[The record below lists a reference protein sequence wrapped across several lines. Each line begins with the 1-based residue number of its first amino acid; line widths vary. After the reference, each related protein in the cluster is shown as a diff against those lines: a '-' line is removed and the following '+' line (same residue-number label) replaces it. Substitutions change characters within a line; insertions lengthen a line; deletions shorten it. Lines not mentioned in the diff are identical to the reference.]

1 MSRFPASAIPPTL
14 MHFNQMKSHKIMEW
28 RCSGFTPIGG
38 DGSGDCDNEEH
49 CIISLRFYPLKG
61 LLPIPDIGITAADI
75 FTIISPSLQISVLR
89 KIKKTF

>member
-1 MSRFPASAIPPTL
+1 L
-14 MHFNQMKSHKIMEW
+14 
-28 RCSGFTPIGG
+28 FTPIGG

-75 FTIISPSLQISVLR
+75 FTIIFPFAADKCTQENR
-89 KIKKTF
+89 KYILIGKKFYPVRLLLFI